1 MSAVPKIVTWRG
13 LIARLGERL
22 RSRSEGQSAMSLRR
36 DMEEIFVDTWQGSCR
51 SLQLWRARPEVS
63 SGSTVELVT
72 PGVES
77 LPT

>member
-1 MSAVPKIVTWRG
+1 
-13 LIARLGERL
+13 
-22 RSRSEGQSAMSLRR
+22 MSLRR

-51 SLQLWRARPEVS
+51 SLQVWRARPEVS

-72 PGVES
+72 PGVGS